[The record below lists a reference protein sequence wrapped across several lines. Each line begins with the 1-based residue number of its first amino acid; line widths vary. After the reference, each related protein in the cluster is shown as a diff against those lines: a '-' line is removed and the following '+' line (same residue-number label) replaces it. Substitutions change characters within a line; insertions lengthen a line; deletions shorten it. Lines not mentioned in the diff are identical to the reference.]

1 MRVFGL
7 TGHSGSGKT
16 TLMIRLVPV
25 LVARGLRVSTVKQ
38 ANPGFD
44 IDKPGKDSYVHR
56 AAGAAEVLVASSRRW
71 ALMHEYRGEPEWDMA
86 ALLARM
92 SPVDLILVEGF
103 RRWPHPRIEIWRPE
117 PGKSPLCL
125 DDPLVRAVASTGPV
139 PGVTLPLLDLD
150 DAAGIADFIVGQ
162 DDAGFMPSQEGS

>member
-16 TLMIRLVPV
+16 TLMTRLVPA
-25 LVARGLRVSTVKQ
+25 LIARGLRVSTIKQ
-38 ANPGFD
+38 ANAGFD

-56 AAGAAEVLVASSRRW
+56 TAGAAEVLVASAKRW
-71 ALMHEYRGEPEWDMA
+71 ALMHEYGDAPEWDMA

-103 RRWPHPRIEIWRPE
+103 RRWPHPRIEVWRPE
-117 PGKSPLCL
+117 PGKPPLCL

-139 PGVTLPLLDLD
+139 PDVSLPLLDLD
-150 DAAGIADFIVGQ
+150 DAVGIADFIL
-162 DDAGFMPSQEGS
+162 SQEGA